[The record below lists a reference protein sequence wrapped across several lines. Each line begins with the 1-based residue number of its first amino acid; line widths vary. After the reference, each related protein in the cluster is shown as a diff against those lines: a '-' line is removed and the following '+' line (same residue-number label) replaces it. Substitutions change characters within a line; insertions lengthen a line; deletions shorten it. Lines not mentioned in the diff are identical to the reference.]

1 MSRRKTVN
9 PDQALNNAGSSTFDE
24 PVYLTI
30 GQLGRSHG
38 LHGEIL
44 MYLTTDFPER
54 IRHGKVVFIGKN
66 NSPFTIEQA
75 RHHNKGLLLKFENI
89 NQIEDLEKL
98 TNALVFVRTDSLP
111 PLPDGEY
118 YHHQLLGLNVVNET
132 GQEVGVLNEILE
144 TGANDVYIVI
154 NSDGKEELIPALN
167 QNLVKIDIKNK
178 IMVVR
183 LLDYFNQD

>member
-1 MSRRKTVN
+1 MSRRKTIN
-9 PDQALNNAGSSTFDE
+9 LDQALNTTGSSSFDE

-38 LHGEIL
+38 LNGEIL

-54 IRHGKVVFIGKN
+54 IKQGKVVLIGKN
-66 NSPFTIEQA
+66 YSPYTIEQA
-75 RHHNKGLLLKFENI
+75 RHHNKGLLLKFENVV
-89 NQIEDLEKL
+89 QIEDLEKL

-118 YHHQLLGLNVVNET
+118 YHHQLLGLEVVTET
-132 GQEVGVLNEILE
+132 GQEVGVLKEILE
-144 TGANDVYIVI
+144 TGANDVYVVI
-154 NSDGKEELIPALN
+154 NSNGKEELIPALK
-167 QNLVKIDIKNK
+167 QNLVKIDIKNR